1 MNPTTVVT
9 HTGVGERLKSSCCR
23 IFIGIILFLGSFPLL
38 FWNESRAVQR
48 YDALEEGESQTI
60 SVSNSSLLDPAN
72 NGKLIRFT
80 ATSYNADKTK
90 NVIDS
95 LFGITCGSEC
105 LALQRHSQMYQWRE
119 MSESNTETNLGGS
132 QTTTTTY
139 TYEKTWSSS
148 LINSNSFQDSSQHTN
163 PSTMDYPSQDF
174 LSTKIMAGAYE
185 LPTNIVNWL
194 LSVESPMN
202 VQVNDITDTGLRN
215 LATSITSGVPETGF
229 FFGTGMN
236 TQPKVGDDRVW
247 FTKTDP
253 ATITVVGVQTDT
265 TVKAFVSE
273 NGNDVLLYAKG
284 NLTSAEMY
292 DIAENQ
298 NYILTWVL
306 RFVGFAVMALG
317 QVLIWSLLMVAADVI
332 PCVGSIVGCGV
343 YFISIT
349 IAAILSSITISI
361 AWLIVHPVIGG
372 IVLGSCLVVIGLCAC
387 GAKMLFGRK
396 DDDDVEVS
404 KPEKADIEAVVDV
417 EGGGGD
423 DGFNNNLSDLPVAYA
438 EQADDFEDIEEYKP
452 K

>member
-1 MNPTTVVT
+1 MDPTTVVT
-9 HTGVGERLKSSCCR
+9 HTGMGERLKSSCCG

-60 SVSNSSLLDPAN
+60 SVNSSSVLDPAN
-72 NGKLIRFT
+72 NGKLIRFS
-80 ATSYNADKTK
+80 ATSYNADKSK
-90 NVIDS
+90 NVTDS

-105 LALQRHSQMYQWRE
+105 LALQRHSQMYQWQE
-119 MSESNTETNLGGS
+119 LSETNTETNLGGS

-139 TYEKTWSSS
+139 TYQKIWSSS
-148 LINSNSFQDSSQHTN
+148 LINSNSFQDSSQHQN
-163 PSTMDYPSQDF
+163 PSTMDYALEDF
-174 LSTKIMAGAYE
+174 VSDKIMAGAYV

-194 LSVESPMN
+194 LRVETPMD
-202 VQVNDITDTGLRN
+202 VQKNDITNTGVRN
-215 LATSITSGVPETGF
+215 LATSITSGVPGTGF
-229 FFGTGMN
+229 YFGTGN
-236 TQPKVGDDRVW
+236 NAQPNVGDDRVW

-265 TVKAFVSE
+265 TIKAFVSE

-317 QVLIWSLLMVAADVI
+317 QVLIWSPLMVAADVI

-361 AWLIVHPVIGG
+361 AWLIVHPMIGG
-372 IVLGSCLVVIGLCAC
+372 IVLGSCLVVIGVCAC

-396 DDDDVEVS
+396 NDDDDVEVY
-404 KPEKADIEAVVDV
+404 KPEKEDIEA
-417 EGGGGD
+417 GGGD